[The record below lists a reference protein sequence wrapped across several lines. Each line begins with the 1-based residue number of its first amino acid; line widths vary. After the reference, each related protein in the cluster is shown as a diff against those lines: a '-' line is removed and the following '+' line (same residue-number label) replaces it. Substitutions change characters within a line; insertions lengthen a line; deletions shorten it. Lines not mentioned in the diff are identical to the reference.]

1 MKGGRKSSLTCYG
14 SEGEVRGF
22 EVKPLELRLL
32 DEKDD
37 LHDVEDDGD
46 KRRKDGWR
54 LEGLGHEHKGRHGIK
69 VCGETSE

>member
-46 KRRKDGWR
+46 KR
-54 LEGLGHEHKGRHGIK
+54 
-69 VCGETSE
+69 